1 MLLDLCGLGA
11 LGASLGLGN
20 LTAGL
25 AFCYGV
31 TALGALWYFKY
42 EKRAAAELRA
52 KGAKA
57 PADTGT
63 VSVWDKLEALLSTYL
78 GVPVL
83 VLAFLVPYLWARDV
97 FWKVILFTFAGLGIA
112 GSVKRAHEKR
122 DKREAAALWLLCSVL
137 CAVAVPLVLHWG
149 SDGDGDGE
157 GGLGSASSS
166 SL

>member
-11 LGASLGLGN
+11 LGASLGVGN

-25 AFCYGV
+25 TFCYGV

-42 EKRAAAELRA
+42 QKRAAAELRA

-63 VSVWDKLEALLSTYL
+63 DSVWDKLEALLSTYL

-97 FWKVILFTFAGLGIA
+97 FWKVILFTSAGLGIV
-112 GSVKRAHEKR
+112 GSVKKAHEKR

-137 CAVAVPLVLHWG
+137 CAVAVPLVLQWG

-157 GGLGSASSS
+157 GALGSASGS

>member
-11 LGASLGLGN
+11 LGASLGIGN

-42 EKRAAAELRA
+42 EKRAAAELRVT
-52 KGAKA
+52 A
-57 PADTGT
+57 PAETGT
-63 VSVWDKLEALLSTYL
+63 DSAWDKLEALISTYL

-97 FWKVILFTFAGLGIA
+97 FWKVILFTFAGLGIV
-112 GSVKRAHEKR
+112 GSVKQAHEKR

-157 GGLGSASSS
+157 AALGSASGS